1 MRLQSLAWWFSP
13 QEPQICLYRQTGPG
27 AEQRPWFHETQSCD
41 PSGSFDGKGF
51 GEGSWLFLM
60 GGQCWEGEAKGARA
74 QVVEVWSGSWQREQS
89 GRAGGCC
96 LAAAEGRRELRLDL
110 ARTSR

>member
-13 QEPQICLYRQTGPG
+13 QEQQICLYRQTGPG

-89 GRAGGCC
+89 GR
-96 LAAAEGRRELRLDL
+96 GRWVLLG
-110 ARTSR
+110 SC